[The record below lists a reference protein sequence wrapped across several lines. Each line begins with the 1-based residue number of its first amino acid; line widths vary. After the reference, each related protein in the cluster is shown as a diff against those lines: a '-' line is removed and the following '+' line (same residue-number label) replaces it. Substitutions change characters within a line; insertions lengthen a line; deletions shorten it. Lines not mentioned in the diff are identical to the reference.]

1 MSSNFVY
8 TFWVLIIWRTVLSSP
23 LGIHNLLIKWE
34 NFDMGEF
41 VYLLQPLG
49 SWDYI
54 AKF

>member
-1 MSSNFVY
+1 M
-8 TFWVLIIWRTVLSSP
+8 LSSP